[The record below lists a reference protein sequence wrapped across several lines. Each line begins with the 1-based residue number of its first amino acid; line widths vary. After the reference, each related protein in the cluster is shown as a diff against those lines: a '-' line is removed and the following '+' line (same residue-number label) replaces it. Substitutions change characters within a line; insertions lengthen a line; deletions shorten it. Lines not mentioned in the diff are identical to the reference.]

1 MTGHRDVPGRRRWG
15 GALLACALAPS
26 ALWPRAAPAA
36 ADHMALGPLDPPRP
50 APALALTLHDGR
62 AARLDRLLAGRW
74 SALQLMFSGCT
85 TTCPLQGAVFAAL
98 QSRLENRPP
107 PVQLVSISIDALGD
121 DTRSL
126 SAWLKRHGAGPGWV
140 AGVPGVRDVDRLLD
154 FVAGRA
160 APGRSADRHTA
171 QVYVFDPRGRLAF
184 RFAELASARDIAEV
198 LGEMQRRAAAG

>member
-1 MTGHRDVPGRRRWG
+1 MRHGNIAQGRRRWAH
-15 GALLACALAPS
+15 ALLACALAPS
-26 ALWPRAAPAA
+26 AFWPRRGRAAT
-36 ADHMALGPLDPPRP
+36 DHMALGPLDPPLP

-62 AARLDRLLAGRW
+62 AARRDRLLKGRW
-74 SALQLMFSGCT
+74 SALQLMFGGCT
-85 TTCPLQGAVFAAL
+85 TTCPLQGAVFAAV
-98 QSRLENRPP
+98 QSRLASRAP

-121 DTRSL
+121 DARSL

-154 FVAGRA
+154 FVAGRP
-160 APGRSADRHTA
+160 APGRSADRHSA

-198 LGEMQRRAAAG
+198 IGEIQRRG